1 MVQMKEE
8 RLLLQMQIHL
18 RDAINIIII
27 LVIYMCILERR

>member
-18 RDAINIIII
+18 RDAIIIII
-27 LVIYMCILERR
+27 ITLVVYVYT

>member
-18 RDAINIIII
+18 RDAIIIII
-27 LVIYMCILERR
+27 TLVIYMCILERR